1 MSPEGANEFLYWSKL
16 LDWRNE
22 TLTPNPDLIY
32 YMAFMDPGG
41 TVRSWS
47 TSRRR
52 PADPLDLPRAIPMV
66 LYWLTETGAS
76 AARSYWEDRQ
86 ASAAAAVSGQA
97 PPEVSVPTGF
107 TTFPGEIWRTRVAG
121 PRTLTP
127 TSPTSAKWTG
137 RPLRRLG
144 GAGAL
149 LHRGASRLQ
158 VSAPMT
164 PSSSAL
170 PRRTFNPDTDH

>member
-32 YMAFMDPGG
+32 YMAFMDPGRDG
-41 TVRSWS
+41 PIGV
-47 TSRRR
+47 
-52 PADPLDLPRAIPMV
+52 DLPPEASRSAGPPPGHPRHLPGAIPMV

-107 TTFPGEIWRTRVAG
+107 TTFPGEIWRT
-121 PRTLTP
+121 
-127 TSPTSAKWTG
+127 
-137 RPLRRLG
+137 
-144 GAGAL
+144 
-149 LHRGASRLQ
+149 
-158 VSAPMT
+158 
-164 PSSSAL
+164 
-170 PRRTFNPDTDH
+170 